1 MIVMHASITGM
12 TAHPN
17 SSREFV
23 FTCTAQAMRS
33 IAPTYNSAI
42 NLTRLHFV
50 AFLPGSMP
58 ARLTEARRDL
68 GKTVSGSI
76 ARTFEVTK

>member
-1 MIVMHASITGM
+1 MIVMPASITGM

-23 FTCTAQAMRS
+23 FTPHRPGDEVNR
-33 IAPTYNSAI
+33 PTCNSAI

-50 AFLPGSMP
+50 AFLPGSTP
-58 ARLTEARRDL
+58 ARLTEALRDL
-68 GKTVSGSI
+68 GKRVSASI
-76 ARTFEVTK
+76 ARTFEVTE

>member
-1 MIVMHASITGM
+1 MIVMPAFITGM

-23 FTCTAQAMRS
+23 FTRTAQAMKS
-33 IAPTYNSAI
+33 IARTRNSAI

-50 AFLPGSMP
+50 AFLPGSTP
-58 ARLTEARRDL
+58 ARLTEALRNL
-68 GKTVSGSI
+68 GKRVSASI
-76 ARTFEVTK
+76 ARNFEVTE